1 MPNATKK
8 ALRVRKSTPAPA
20 QPPASPEDLWNDSIR
35 DVVVRKAGALA
46 QQCHITNGSS
56 FRLKGHDPSNTMG
69 FASEGHPVA
78 REARESG
85 LQAVSELQ
93 DMLYAVNKWAVLLI
107 FQGMDASGEDGAIK
121 HVMSGVNPEGCQV
134 YSFKEPSSEDLD
146 HDYLWRCVKCL
157 PNRGEIGI
165 FNRSYYEEILVVRV
179 HPDLLAKE
187 KIPPSLK
194 TENIWKDRFEEIRS
208 FERYLR
214 RNGIVTAKFFLNLS
228 KEEQKQR
235 FLERIDNPKKNW
247 KFRAADIAER
257 DYWDD
262 YQKAFEDMIR
272 NTSTAENPWYVI
284 PADNKWF
291 ARILVAAA
299 VIHTLGH
306 LKLSYPKIG
315 DAKLAE
321 IRKARR
327 MLLDSAPRT
336 GFKGIKRPGHLGSAA
351 RKGAAAFKSE

>member
-8 ALRVRKSTPAPA
+8 ALCVGKSTPARA
-20 QPPASPEDLWNDSIR
+20 QPPASPEDLWNDSTR

-146 HDYLWRCVKCL
+146 HGL
-157 PNRGEIGI
+157 PFALRQV
-165 FNRSYYEEILVVRV
+165 SAQ
-179 HPDLLAKE
+179 P
-187 KIPPSLK
+187 
-194 TENIWKDRFEEIRS
+194 
-208 FERYLR
+208 R
-214 RNGIVTAKFFLNLS
+214 RNRHLQPQLLRGDPGSSRIPRFTR
-228 KEEQKQR
+228 QR
-235 FLERIDNPKKNW
+235 KDPAVSENGEHLEGP
-247 KFRAADIAER
+247 FRR
-257 DYWDD
+257 D
-262 YQKAFEDMIR
+262 
-272 NTSTAENPWYVI
+272 P
-284 PADNKWF
+284 
-291 ARILVAAA
+291 
-299 VIHTLGH
+299 
-306 LKLSYPKIG
+306 
-315 DAKLAE
+315 
-321 IRKARR
+321 
-327 MLLDSAPRT
+327 
-336 GFKGIKRPGHLGSAA
+336 
-351 RKGAAAFKSE
+351 